1 MTSADNSSARR
12 SYYEATGR
20 QRIAALLDR
29 DSFHEWIGP
38 RERVTSPHLKLF
50 DVPVSFDDGVIVGRG
65 TLDGKRVFIVAQE
78 GGFMG
83 GSVGE
88 VHGAKITGVL
98 RRALIDR
105 PHGVLLLLESGGVRL
120 HEANAGLIAVS
131 EILQALL
138 ALRAAGIPV
147 VALIGGAYGCFGGMS
162 IVAHCCNAIVISELG
177 RIGLSGPEV
186 IETVAGVEEF
196 DSRDL
201 ALVWRTVGGKSRY
214 LLGDASRLVPDD
226 IPAFRAAASEAL
238 LLSRALDLENLERN
252 HECLAVRL
260 NFYGDCKDAE
270 EIWSRMGII
279 SSRQVA
285 LLDEAELVELAQ
297 SLPNRKVI

>member
-1 MTSADNSSARR
+1 MTSPSILNVQR

-20 QRIAALLDR
+20 QRITALLDPN
-29 DSFHEWIGP
+29 SFHEWIGP
-38 RERVTSPHLKLF
+38 RERVTSPYLKLF
-50 DVPVSFDDGVIVGRG
+50 DIPVSFDDGVIVGQG
-65 TLDGKRVFIVAQE
+65 TLDSKRVFIVAQE

-83 GSVGE
+83 GAVGE

-98 RRALIDR
+98 RRALIER
-105 PHGVLLLLESGGVRL
+105 PQGVLLLLESGGVRL

-131 EILQALL
+131 EILHALL
-138 ALRAAGIPV
+138 ALRTAGIPV
-147 VALIGGAYGCFGGMS
+147 IALIGGAYGCFGGMS
-162 IVAHCCNAIVISELG
+162 IVAHCCNASVISELG

-214 LLGDASRLVPDD
+214 LLGDVSRLVPDD
-226 IPAFRAAASEAL
+226 LPAFRTAAMDAL
-238 LLSRALDLENLERN
+238 RQPRALDIENLERDQ
-252 HECLAVRL
+252 ERLSMRL

-285 LLDEAELVELAQ
+285 LLDEEELVELAQ
-297 SLPNRKVI
+297 LLPNRKVI